1 MCLLF
6 CLIFGPGNGYVR
18 KRLSNSLYIYY
29 IFSRAYMYTCTVLH
43 YIYYIFIKLVIFL
56 FLPFPIA

>member
-1 MCLLF
+1 M
-6 CLIFGPGNGYVR
+6 IFGPGNGYVR

-29 IFSRAYMYTCTVLH
+29 IFSRAYTYTCTVLR
-43 YIYYIFIKLVIFL
+43 YIIYIFIKLVIFL